1 MVDSVGDGGC
11 CFWDLLA
18 HVYEVGVAVFFGA
31 FLLCVL
37 WLVLSVVCWRDW
49 VRLRGAA
56 DWERRGLMWRVFFEM
71 ALWGFLTAKV
81 MVLSV

>member
-31 FLLCVL
+31 FLLCVF
-37 WLVLSVVCWRDW
+37 WLVLSVGPI
-49 VRLRGAA
+49 LA
-56 DWERRGLMWRVFFEM
+56 RREH
-71 ALWGFLTAKV
+71 ALPE
-81 MVLSV
+81 